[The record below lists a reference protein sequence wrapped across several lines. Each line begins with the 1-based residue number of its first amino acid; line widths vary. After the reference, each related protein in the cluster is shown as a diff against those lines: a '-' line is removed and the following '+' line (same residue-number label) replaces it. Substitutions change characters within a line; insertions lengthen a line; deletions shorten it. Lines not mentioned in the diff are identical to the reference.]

1 MNGDDDEIEWMQRN
15 ERGTNCT
22 SKSDERLLDYELGSN
37 LDITH

>member
-1 MNGDDDEIEWMQRN
+1 MNRDDDKVKWMQRN
-15 ERGTNCT
+15 EKRMNCT